1 MGYHDPVDAVL
12 NTLTDEQRHAV
23 SDWLTSDVDYSDILP
38 SYAWDH
44 REWPES
50 PDDRHDCSLDEA

>member
-12 NTLTDEQRHAV
+12 NTLTDEQRQAV
-23 SDWLTSDVDYSDILP
+23 SDWLTSDVDYSDILA

-44 REWPES
+44 REW
-50 PDDRHDCSLDEA
+50 A